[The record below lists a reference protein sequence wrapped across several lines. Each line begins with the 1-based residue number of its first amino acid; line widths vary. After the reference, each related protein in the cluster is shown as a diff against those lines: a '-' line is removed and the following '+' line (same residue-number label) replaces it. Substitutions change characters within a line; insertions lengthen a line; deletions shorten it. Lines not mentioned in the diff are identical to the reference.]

1 MHEPEQVTKSVMTT
15 LEKRGKGIILM
26 HDFHRATAQ
35 AMPKLISQLM
45 AGGYRVVH
53 MVPRQPLTT
62 LPKYDEIVS
71 HQDNLSSMRHMNDVT
86 N

>member
-1 MHEPEQVTKSVMTT
+1 MPE
-15 LEKRGKGIILM
+15 
-26 HDFHRATAQ
+26 
-35 AMPKLISQLM
+35 LISQLM